1 MRFIVAAILAGS
13 ALPALA
19 ASLPIEMVLSCQQ
32 NLSDG
37 RILVSDGTLLPADA
51 RYAIKRYTPKRQADG
66 WYYGPCVLAVTKGV
80 SG

>member
-1 MRFIVAAILAGS
+1 MKFIVAAILAGS
-13 ALPALA
+13 AGPALA
-19 ASLPIEMVLSCQQ
+19 AGPPIEMVLSCQQ

-51 RYAIKRYTPKRQADG
+51 RYTIKRYTPKRQADG
-66 WYYGPCVLAVTKGV
+66 WSYGPCVLVVTKGV